1 MGADEYISVKDK
13 SKPSEEIRRD
23 LQPESDV
30 TQNETDHP
38 PERVSESTELAKDT
52 REPREIPEDYDA
64 DRCVREAIA
73 EVRQEEAERHRKR
86 KSEVGDISKK
96 EAADEIDR
104 LEEVNNPKEVRSEVK
119 ESKES
124 SPEVEIRL
132 QDALKELRVQENKE
146 DNISQKME
154 EALGELREMESKKE
168 TTESKINEAIEDLG
182 EPINDSEPQ
191 LRTEIGSKSDVLDDY
206 ECNIESMKEFNQAQE
221 RYSDIETRRDY
232 EDQLDEIKKY
242 FEDDKEGKDTQK
254 PDFVEEIERRETR
267 RLYETVHNG
276 PPEVRIESM
285 QDVDKLLEEHPEEK
299 ERRRFDEQYRHCK
312 VYFEV
317 KNQHEIR
324 REDLAKE
331 HDVCH
336 TYIGNWRNG
345 IESTLIRNL
354 RGKEEERIIK
364 EWSESKPQISEEHL
378 REFQK
383 LEQNT
388 PKEVDENRTG
398 VHQVNEQVVREAAS
412 QLKER
417 KSISKE
423 DIVKTAEQM
432 HQQELS
438 DNVRVRYADF
448 QTELTPEKISE
459 MEKVLHNNRREIE
472 KSVSKNLGLEDS
484 RVRIAVV
491 NEKLYT
497 WVPKIRK
504 DELVSAYEDQFYY
517 FKDRRE
523 IGRVTEELQTRLGIE
538 GNRRESLKQLNELI
552 QQLTLG
558 DNSERSKIT
567 KTKPIGGKT
576 PRLEGKVIR
585 MYLDSSDKR
594 LSELEGRV
602 KKITGIN
609 GQAGID
615 NPRFPEGKKLE
626 VLKARLISIIASD
639 CHLRPSGSI
648 TYNEEYPER
657 ILRVQEIIREFGDIP
672 LEPNFRRGVY
682 DVHIRNQIGLMVIKE
697 GMTPG
702 DKTIQ
707 NPGLPESYK
716 HWSEEARGAY
726 LEELICE
733 DGNFKKSTGFS
744 WYRNH
749 ALHDANEDG
758 RYDFK
763 SVVTPAEIEL
773 IKDEGNQSKGLV
785 PQYELSMGELDRQ
798 CNSSNP
804 ERSQVA
810 QSLRDAISNSPNN
823 LIEDEKKIA
832 ESLGIQI
839 NLSPISVKYYPR
851 SGRVSVKRTA
861 TTASKE
867 DALLWGTMCPPND
880 ARKRKQVEE
889 WLTLINNSEEN

>member
-1 MGADEYISVKDK
+1 
-13 SKPSEEIRRD
+13 
-23 LQPESDV
+23 
-30 TQNETDHP
+30 
-38 PERVSESTELAKDT
+38 
-52 REPREIPEDYDA
+52 
-64 DRCVREAIA
+64 
-73 EVRQEEAERHRKR
+73 
-86 KSEVGDISKK
+86 
-96 EAADEIDR
+96 
-104 LEEVNNPKEVRSEVK
+104 
-119 ESKES
+119 
-124 SPEVEIRL
+124 
-132 QDALKELRVQENKE
+132 
-146 DNISQKME
+146 ME
-154 EALGELREMESKKE
+154 
-168 TTESKINEAIEDLG
+168 
-182 EPINDSEPQ
+182 
-191 LRTEIGSKSDVLDDY
+191 
-206 ECNIESMKEFNQAQE
+206 EFNQAKE

-232 EDQLDEIKKY
+232 EDQLDETKKY
-242 FEDDKEGKDTQK
+242 FEDDKESTDSPK
-254 PDFVEEIERRETR
+254 PDLVEEIERRETR
-267 RLYETVHNG
+267 RLYEIVHDG

-285 QDVDKLLEEHPEEK
+285 QDVDKYLEEHSEEK
-299 ERRRFDEQYRHCK
+299 ERRNFDEQYRHCK

-317 KNQHEIR
+317 KDQHEIR

-336 TYIGNWRNG
+336 AYIGYWRNG
-345 IESTLIRNL
+345 IEPTLIRNL
-354 RGKEEERIIK
+354 RCKEEEQIIK
-364 EWSESKPQISEEHL
+364 EWSESNPQISEEHL
-378 REFQK
+378 REFRK

-388 PKEVDENRTG
+388 PKEVNENRTG

-412 QLKER
+412 HLKER
-417 KSISKE
+417 DSISEE

-438 DNVRVRYADF
+438 DNVRFRYADF

-459 MEKVLHNNRREIE
+459 MERVLHNNRREIE
-472 KSVSKNLGLEDS
+472 EAVSKKLGLEDS

-497 WVPKIRK
+497 WTPKIRN

-517 FKDRRE
+517 FKDSRE
-523 IGRVTEELQTRLGIE
+523 IAHVAEELQTRLGIE
-538 GNRRESLKQLNELI
+538 GNRHESLKQLNELI
-552 QQLTLG
+552 QQLTLD
-558 DNSERSKIT
+558 DNSECS

-576 PRLEGKVIR
+576 PRIEGKVIR

-602 KKITGIN
+602 KKITGTN

-626 VLKARLISIIASD
+626 VLKARLISIIARD

-672 LEPNFRRGVY
+672 LEPIFRRGVY

-702 DKTIQ
+702 NKTIQ

-733 DGNFKKSTGFS
+733 DGNFNKSTGFS

-749 ALHDANEDG
+749 ALHDSNEHG
-758 RYDFK
+758 KYDFE

-773 IKDEGNQSKGLV
+773 IKEKDSQSKGLV
-785 PQYELSMGELDRQ
+785 PKYELSMGELDRM
-798 CNSSNP
+798 CESSDSK
-804 ERSQVA
+804 RSQVA
-810 QSLRDAISNSPNN
+810 KSLREAVLNSPNN

-832 ESLGIQI
+832 ESLGIEI
-839 NLSPISVKYYPR
+839 NLSPVSVKYYPR
-851 SGRVSVKRTA
+851 SGRVSVKHTA

-867 DALLWGTMCPPND
+867 DAAKWGKMCPPND
-880 ARKRKQVEE
+880 ERKRKKVEE
-889 WLTLINNSEEN
+889 WLINNSK